1 MLMSHEEMR
10 SKIRKL
16 IAEID
21 EGVVKTRD
29 SIKDQLE
36 IGFMTPE
43 LLVSFVELL
52 NVTISLMDERRKL
65 VEYAES
71 LGMDIR

>member
-10 SKIRKL
+10 SKIKKL

-21 EGVVKTRD
+21 EGVEETRVN
-29 SIKDQLE
+29 IKEQLE

-52 NVTISLMDERRKL
+52 NVTISMMDERRKL
-65 VEYAES
+65 VEYAKS

>member
-10 SKIRKL
+10 SNIKKL

-21 EGVVKTRD
+21 EGVEKTRVN
-29 SIKDQLE
+29 IKKQLE

-43 LLVSFVELL
+43 ILVSFVELL
-52 NVTISLMDERRKL
+52 NVTISLMDDRRKL
-65 VEYAES
+65 VEYAKILEI
-71 LGMDIR
+71 DIQ

>member
-10 SKIRKL
+10 SNIKKL

-21 EGVVKTRD
+21 EGVEKTRVN
-29 SIKDQLE
+29 IKKQLE

-43 LLVSFVELL
+43 ILVSFVELL
-52 NVTISLMDERRKL
+52 NVTISLMDDRRKL
-65 VEYAES
+65 VEYAKS
-71 LGMDIR
+71 LDMDIQ